1 MHNMRI
7 FTKKPIESFKVKHPD
22 SATGLQQWYVIV
34 SKSKFDGPEHVRKV
48 FGNKVDIVAKGYVF
62 DISGNKYRLA
72 ASIHFNKQH
81 VFIREIMTH
90 AEYSKEAWK
99 KRHQDFH

>member
-1 MHNMRI
+1 MRI
-7 FTKKPIESFKVKHPD
+7 ISRKPIEAFKTKHPD
-22 SATGLQQWYVIV
+22 SEESLEHWYRILSKAKFTNFMDLKAT
-34 SKSKFDGPEHVRKV
+34 
-48 FGNKVDIVAKGYVF
+48 FGNSVDVVVKGYVF

-72 ASIHFNKQH
+72 ASIHFNAST

-90 AEYSKEAWK
+90 AEYSKNAWK